1 MIAKALAVM
10 YPGITFGAL
19 EDNVDCVL
27 FENLGITTIVQ
38 WNRTEPKPT
47 LEEISAAMLPAKRAQ
62 VIEQI
67 NAERNRREQ
76 TSFTYLGK
84 QIDSDA
90 ISVQRI
96 TVANATAQ
104 MALSAGVPYEVQWAC
119 ADNSLLTLDAVGM
132 LGMMQAL
139 GSYGLALH
147 MHGRALKAQVLASDD
162 PESIDILTG
171 WPE

>member
-1 MIAKALAVM
+1 MIATTLKYLGYRIDVDFVLHDT
-10 YPGITFGAL
+10 GIVWL
-19 EDNVDCVL
+19 
-27 FENLGITTIVQ
+27 TTAPDDSV
-38 WNRTEPKPT
+38 
-47 LEEISAAMLPAKRAQ
+47 ISAAMLPAKRAQ

-67 NAERNRREQ
+67 NTERNRREQ
-76 TSFTYLGK
+76 TSFAYLGK
-84 QIDSDA
+84 RIDSDA
-90 ISVQRI
+90 VSVQRI